1 MGMTWTEEQKKV
13 IDVRNKNVLVSAAAG
28 SGKTAVLVERILSIV
43 CGDMEGEDPV
53 DVDRLLVVTFT
64 KAAAAEMRER
74 VGLALERRLEADP
87 ENEHLQKQ
95 QTLIHNA
102 QITTIDSFCQYVI
115 RNYFHQIDL
124 DPSFRIGDEG
134 ELKLL
139 KGDVVRELLEDH
151 YAEEDPEEA
160 ARFTEFVEA
169 YATGKSDAGLET
181 LILQLYE
188 AAISY
193 PYPKRWLSQ
202 CMDAYRDVSPEA
214 LEKSSWMEYL
224 LTLAGQ
230 TFSDLKEELQEMREF
245 CRTPGG
251 PYMYEDAIRSDLER
265 AETLAQTMTELFY
278 TREPELFLERL
289 TALDGAMNNYSLVL
303 SLEYRG
309 ARALLPGDTNA
320 AGYGEIP
327 RALLTADLFK
337 VGHHGQRDGANPELL
352 AAIRPAAVVC
362 CASSDRRYHSADPEL
377 LRMIAASGARL
388 YFSDCPPVPEGI
400 PAPPPHRALQIRLD
414 GTTLQSLYFTREGE
428 IVDEKI

>member
-1 MGMTWTEEQKKV
+1 MTITFLNVGYGEAILVECPDAGHPQGTFV
-13 IDVRNKNVLVSAAAG
+13 MLIDGG
-28 SGKTAVLVERILSIV
+28 SGEAEEFPPELPERAPLIK
-43 CGDMEGEDPV
+43 E
-53 DVDRLLVVTFT
+53 
-64 KAAAAEMRER
+64 
-74 VGLALERRLEADP
+74 LERRGLD
-87 ENEHLQKQ
+87 HIDVMIS
-95 QTLIHNA
+95 THIHE
-102 QITTIDSFCQYVI
+102 DHVC
-115 RNYFHQIDL
+115 
-124 DPSFRIGDEG
+124 G
-134 ELKLL
+134 LL
-139 KGDVVRELLEDH
+139 PVAKGFPPRELWQVHEAALARQLPSLPQMELAHPSRRKFARALEDW
-151 YAEEDPEEA
+151 
-160 ARFTEFVEA
+160 RKLSIQTEGRGTKIRKLTA
-169 YATGKSDAGLET
+169 GDCLTPCAGL
-181 LILQLYE
+181 
-188 AAISY
+188 
-193 PYPKRWLSQ
+193 KVRVLS
-202 CMDAYRDVSPEA
+202 P
-214 LEKSSWMEYL
+214 SW
-224 LTLAGQ
+224 
-230 TFSDLKEELQEMREF
+230 
-245 CRTPGG
+245 
-251 PYMYEDAIRSDLER
+251 ER

-309 ARALLPGDTNA
+309 ARVLLPGDTNA

>member
-1 MGMTWTEEQKKV
+1 ML
-13 IDVRNKNVLVSAAAG
+13 IDGG
-28 SGKTAVLVERILSIV
+28 SGEAEEFPPELPERAPLIK
-43 CGDMEGEDPV
+43 E
-53 DVDRLLVVTFT
+53 
-64 KAAAAEMRER
+64 
-74 VGLALERRLEADP
+74 LERRGLD
-87 ENEHLQKQ
+87 HIDVMIS
-95 QTLIHNA
+95 THIHE
-102 QITTIDSFCQYVI
+102 DHVC
-115 RNYFHQIDL
+115 
-124 DPSFRIGDEG
+124 G
-134 ELKLL
+134 LL
-139 KGDVVRELLEDH
+139 PVAKGFPPRELWQVHEAALARQLPSLPQMELAHPSRRKFARALEDW
-151 YAEEDPEEA
+151 
-160 ARFTEFVEA
+160 RKLSIQTEGRGTKIRKLTA
-169 YATGKSDAGLET
+169 GDCLTPCAGL
-181 LILQLYE
+181 
-188 AAISY
+188 
-193 PYPKRWLSQ
+193 KVRVLS
-202 CMDAYRDVSPEA
+202 P
-214 LEKSSWMEYL
+214 SW
-224 LTLAGQ
+224 
-230 TFSDLKEELQEMREF
+230 
-245 CRTPGG
+245 
-251 PYMYEDAIRSDLER
+251 ER